1 MEKEKETMKKL
12 LALILCV
19 ILALG
24 TIAVIGET
32 SDLEQIKA
40 NLETVVPGKLTVA
53 TSPDFAPY
61 EFYAI
66 GEDEKPT
73 LAGFDIALAQYV
85 ADYLGLEIEIIAIDF
100 DGVLAE
106 LASGNVDLGFAGLS
120 PTEKRKE
127 VMDFSDVY
135 YFGGQSFVCIQGQE
149 DKFPTLEAANNP
161 AYSIGAQNASIQQ
174 ELATTHTPDANIVIL
189 QKVTD
194 IIAELLGQKLEGAFI
209 ETAVAANY
217 QVNYPELV
225 LLHKVPYDSE
235 GSAVGVKKG
244 SENLLKGVNLA
255 INQALS
261 DGSMDKFVAEAN
273 ELSAGKIIEGLIEEN
288 K

>member
-1 MEKEKETMKKL
+1 MEKEKEPMKKL

-85 ADYLGLEIEIIAIDF
+85 AD
-100 DGVLAE
+100 
-106 LASGNVDLGFAGLS
+106 
-120 PTEKRKE
+120 
-127 VMDFSDVY
+127 
-135 YFGGQSFVCIQGQE
+135 
-149 DKFPTLEAANNP
+149 
-161 AYSIGAQNASIQQ
+161 
-174 ELATTHTPDANIVIL
+174 
-189 QKVTD
+189 
-194 IIAELLGQKLEGAFI
+194 
-209 ETAVAANY
+209 
-217 QVNYPELV
+217 
-225 LLHKVPYDSE
+225 
-235 GSAVGVKKG
+235 
-244 SENLLKGVNLA
+244 
-255 INQALS
+255 
-261 DGSMDKFVAEAN
+261 
-273 ELSAGKIIEGLIEEN
+273 
-288 K
+288 